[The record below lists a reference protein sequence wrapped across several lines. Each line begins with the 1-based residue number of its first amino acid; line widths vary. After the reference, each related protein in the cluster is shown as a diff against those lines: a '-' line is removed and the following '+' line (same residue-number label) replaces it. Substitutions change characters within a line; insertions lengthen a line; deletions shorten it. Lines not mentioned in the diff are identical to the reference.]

1 MKHTFS
7 LCLLLF
13 ALSHASIPSVPENI
27 TVLLDPAYNRAIV
40 ARWTEVDGI
49 LFWNVHRNCSSS
61 SGQETFRVVEPEFV
75 DNQRENSTCSYRI
88 QACNQEGCGP
98 LSQHASATFST
109 RPDPPTILTVTPSSS
124 GILTVT
130 YSPPAN
136 RGGGGGVDV
145 KLNNFEVQLSQTPD
159 FTTIISFSRSED
171 GTSHSQRLHA
181 LKGSSYFIRARAA
194 NAIGWSDFSVF
205 VEPGSNMP
213 LAVRSLSVPGPPSS
227 IAAVLPVDVRTLQVD
242 WGPPL
247 DTGAWDTS
255 EAVLRYRVEASL
267 DSTFQRLVAV
277 KEVAGNVTSVLL
289 YRLPLQGVFLRVS
302 AANIVGFGIPWVA
315 GGRSPTEIPVLS
327 VPSAPSLVAS
337 WTCMPAF
344 LCVAFLGPGDN
355 GGGEK
360 NPFAPDLLGFRAEAC
375 SHLEFYGCVVVEANL
390 GDVIAWSRAE
400 LQHDQKPSRAFNS
413 TLFVARFPNISAG
426 TDTFL
431 RVFVRNQLGWGRAGV
446 LDKQLLNITNSS
458 LPFTLPSQLGTIFD
472 VSQLFVNPSVD
483 ISILPE
489 SKYDVW
495 SAAGLPSPPHLPSS
509 SLPEHLLSPPTLSSL
524 LPSLPFDSS
533 GYFMHARVHGAVGAG
548 RGVGV
553 ASTSTVFGA
562 GLQLGGANL
571 SGFLELPNVL
581 RECERRSCEALLNET
596 GGGVC
601 LPEFCL
607 PSLSVLNPQV
617 DGISDWSLSVWFA
630 SEDTAVAQ
638 VIAAIPSV
646 SSSFLEDANLAI
658 VLEGGS
664 VFLVLMAINYSQE
677 TVAAVPSLPETSGPI
692 LLGSCNCTRRK
703 DGSSLGFQGVLD
715 SLEIWDRVVVE
726 EEVKKLFRSGG
737 EGKEIL
743 PEATRL

>member
-1 MKHTFS
+1 M
-7 LCLLLF
+7 
-13 ALSHASIPSVPENI
+13 
-27 TVLLDPAYNRAIV
+27 DPAYNRAIV

-483 ISILPE
+483 ISILPV
-489 SKYDVW
+489 SPP
-495 SAAGLPSPPHLPSS
+495 LLTFLPPPSPSIFSHLRLFLRFS
-509 SLPEHLLSPPTLSSL
+509 
-524 LPSLPFDSS
+524 PSLPFDSS

-548 RGVGV
+548 RG
-553 ASTSTVFGA
+553 VFGA

-677 TVAAVPSLPETSGPI
+677 TVAAFNGPSPGLSSSSFHLLVVSFSRSTSVLSLYLDGRHVSSFFSVPSLPETSGPI